1 METPWLKIPL
11 ADYEGHM
18 ALPEVAQA
26 DFLASVFAHQL
37 KELRPRSVAVLGCAG
52 GNGFDRIDASLTK
65 RVVGIDINRDYI
77 EAVAKRFHERFD
89 TLDLYV
95 LDIASASMPPGP
107 VDFVFAGLIF
117 EYVEVSRALANV
129 ASLCRPGGQMATVLQ
144 LASPATSAVTASR
157 FGSLQALAPI
167 MKLVDPAEFALLASE
182 SGFKPISSSKTRLS
196 SGKEFAIDR
205 FEKAAQPRSTAA
217 ISTTKGRPP
226 AS

>member
-37 KELRPRSVAVLGCAG
+37 EELRPRSVAVLGCAG
-52 GNGFDRIDASLTK
+52 GNGFDRIDPSLTK

-77 EAVAKRFHERFD
+77 QAVARRFQEMFD

-95 LDIASASMPPGP
+95 LDIASASMPAGP

-117 EYVEVSRALANV
+117 EYVEVSRALSNI
-129 ASLCRPGGQMATVLQ
+129 ASLCHPGGQLVTVLQ
-144 LASPATSAVTASR
+144 MASHAMSTVTASR

-167 MKLVDPAEFALLASE
+167 MKLVEPAAFALLASA
-182 SGFKPISSSKTRLS
+182 SGFKPISSSRTRLR
-196 SGKEFAIDR
+196 SGKEFAISR
-205 FEKAAQPRSTAA
+205 FEKAA
-217 ISTTKGRPP
+217 
-226 AS
+226 